1 MSQLSEKQKKCFV
14 VGFFGS
20 GKSEFCVNFA
30 INKKYQY
37 LCDLDVVNPY
47 FRSRQVESVL
57 NENNIKV
64 VSSIEKDSRY
74 LDIPLLSEEI
84 FDLWKSDASVIYDLG
99 GSGSGAVLIKQ
110 FDTASRKDYECL
122 FTINTKRYGTNSVS
136 NILKEIKKIEE
147 AGDCKITGLVNN
159 TNLLT
164 ETTKQDVLD
173 GQEMIRQAS
182 KESGIPILYSCYSK
196 NLSFNKDEL
205 DGEHIVFNMYLKE
218 HK

>member
-1 MSQLSEKQKKCFV
+1 MSSLSEKQKKCFV

-30 INKKYQY
+30 ISKQYQY
-37 LCDLDVVNPY
+37 LCDLDVINPY
-47 FRSRQVESVL
+47 FRSRQVEHVL

-99 GSGSGAVLIKQ
+99 GSGSGAILIKQ
-110 FDTASRKDYECL
+110 FDTHTKKDYECL
-122 FTINTKRYGTNSVS
+122 FIINTKRYGTNSVET
-136 NILKEIKKIEE
+136 ILKEIDKIES
-147 AGDCKITGLVNN
+147 AGDCKITGLINN

-173 GQEMIRQAS
+173 GQTIIREAS
-182 KESGIPILYSCYSK
+182 KQRNIPILYSCYSK